1 MKGLQQ
7 LLLIARTWAPKNMM
21 LMYLK
26 LKETTYGDRETIHFK
41 KFAICKRQ
49 KPFVALLVDRGRDE
63 HGGKIELPRAPTDSE
78 DDDDED

>member
-7 LLLIARTWAPKNMM
+7 LLLMARTWAPKNMM

-26 LKETTYGDRETIHFK
+26 LKQTIQEDRVSK
-41 KFAICKRQ
+41 QAIGERQ
-49 KPFVALLVDRGRDE
+49 KPFVVLLVDRGRDE
-63 HGGKIELPRAPTDSE
+63 HGGEIELPRAPTDSE